1 VRAATFVSHLPTP
14 TPTPPHKGE
23 GLKKREDFLTIKQ
36 TIILTSALL
45 VAATAHVYAQA
56 PSASS
61 GTTLITLG
69 TAGGPVPRADRAQP
83 SNLLIVNGT
92 LYLIDAGGGVT
103 GRVVQ
108 SGNNFRKVSKIFITH
123 AHSDHTAGLATL
135 LVSEWEQQADPI
147 DVYGSGVEALVKG
160 AIAYLT
166 PNADIRW
173 SEGKKRPMAD
183 MFHGHDVAPGVV
195 YQDANVKVTA
205 VENTHFHFQPGDPAF
220 GKYKSYSYRFDTP
233 GRVVFFTGDT
243 GPSDAVTD
251 LAKGAD
257 LYVTETTSPEE
268 VVDLFKKNGTW
279 QSKTDAEK
287 EGFLRHMHEEH
298 VTPEDIGKMAAKASV
313 KAVVMSHLGPSV
325 VPNDDYARYLDDA
338 KKYYAGPIT
347 IAKDLMKF

>member
-1 VRAATFVSHLPTP
+1 MN
-14 TPTPPHKGE
+14 
-23 GLKKREDFLTIKQ
+23 IKA
-36 TIILTSALL
+36 TIILTGAAFFT
-45 VAATAHVYAQA
+45 VATLANAQTPGAT
-56 PSASS
+56 S

-69 TAGGPVPRADRAQP
+69 TAGGPVPRADRAQS
-83 SNLLIVNGT
+83 SNLLVVNGT

-135 LVSEWEQQADPI
+135 LVSEWEQQAEPI

-160 AIAYLT
+160 AIDYLT

-173 SEGKKRPMAD
+173 SEGKKRPMTD
-183 MFHGHDVAPGVV
+183 MFHGHDVSPGVI

-205 VENTHFHFQPGDPAF
+205 VENTHFHFQPGDPAY

-268 VVDLFKKNGTW
+268 VVDLYKKNGTW
-279 QSKTDAEK
+279 QSKTPGEQ

-298 VTPEDIGKMAAKASV
+298 VTPEDIGKMAAKAGV
-313 KAVVMSHLGPSV
+313 KAVVMSHLGPTV
-325 VPNDDYARYLDDA
+325 DPHDDYARYVDEA
-338 KKYYAGPIT
+338 KKYYSGPIT
-347 IAKDLMKF
+347 IAQDLMKF

>member
-1 VRAATFVSHLPTP
+1 
-14 TPTPPHKGE
+14 
-23 GLKKREDFLTIKQ
+23 LTSKA
-36 TIILTSALL
+36 TIILTGA
-45 VAATAHVYAQA
+45 VFFAAATLASPQT
-56 PSASS
+56 PGASS

-69 TAGGPVPRADRAQP
+69 TAGGPVPRAERAQP

-103 GRVVQ
+103 GRIVQ
-108 SGNNFRKVSKIFITH
+108 SGNNFRNASKIFITH

-135 LVSEWEQQADPI
+135 LVSEWEQQAESVDI
-147 DVYGSGVEALVKG
+147 YGSGVEALVKG
-160 AIAYLT
+160 AIDYLT

-183 MFHGHDVAPGVV
+183 MFHGHDVAPGVI

-205 VENTHFHFQPGDPAF
+205 VENTHFNFKPGDPDY

-233 GRVVFFTGDT
+233 DRVVFFTGDT
-243 GPSDAVTD
+243 GPSDALTD

-268 VVDLFKKNGTW
+268 VVELFKKNGTW
-279 QSKTDAEK
+279 QSKTPGEQ

-298 VTPEDIGKMAAKASV
+298 VTPEDIGKMAAKAGV
-313 KAVVMSHLGPSV
+313 KAVVMSHLGPTV
-325 VPNDDYARYLDDA
+325 DPHDDYARYVDEA
-338 KKYYAGPIT
+338 KKYYSGPIT
-347 IAKDLMKF
+347 IATDLMKF